1 MNLKTRLKSV
11 SFWTTLAGAIL
22 MILRAFG
29 IEMGGTEIET
39 AISSIG
45 SILVFSGILI
55 GDKNT
60 SSATAS
66 NTETV
71 ADGIEDTGE
80 DADKETEVCGELSQ
94 QSEAQSIESAD
105 DINTSKSVDGDK
117 PVETDTSADL

>member
-71 ADGIEDTGE
+71 TDGIEDTGE
-80 DADKETEVCGELSQ
+80 DADKVCGELSQ

-105 DINTSKSVDGDK
+105 DINTSESVDGDK
-117 PVETDTSADL
+117 PVETGTSADL